1 MDFNKLR
8 LEQMDA
14 ILGDLEVRALPPTPA
29 GGWLRAIRQAL
40 GMTTRQLAARVGVQ
54 LSTLLAAERNE
65 AAGTIGLNQLRRVA
79 AALDCEVRYV
89 VVPREP
95 LKKRLEKRA
104 EEIARRRTGD
114 VAHSMALE
122 AQATSEQF
130 RDTQV
135 AQIKEELLRGRWSKL
150 WEPER

>member
-1 MDFNKLR
+1 MDSNKLR

-14 ILGDLEVRALPPTPA
+14 VFGNLEERALPPAPA

-54 LSTLLAAERNE
+54 LSTLLTAERNE

-104 EEIARRRTGD
+104 EEIARRRMGD

-130 RDTQV
+130 RDAQV
-135 AQIKEELLRGRWSKL
+135 ARIKEELLRGRWSKL
-150 WEPER
+150 WEPGR

>member
-1 MDFNKLR
+1 MDSNKLR

-14 ILGDLEVRALPPTPA
+14 ILGDLKVRALPPAPA

-54 LSTLLAAERNE
+54 LSTLLTAERNE

-104 EEIARRRTGD
+104 EEKSRKNCCADVGRSCGSLGVDRRRARAECNPD
-114 VAHSMALE
+114 
-122 AQATSEQF
+122 
-130 RDTQV
+130 RP
-135 AQIKEELLRGRWSKL
+135 GRKGSAD
-150 WEPER
+150 PAASG